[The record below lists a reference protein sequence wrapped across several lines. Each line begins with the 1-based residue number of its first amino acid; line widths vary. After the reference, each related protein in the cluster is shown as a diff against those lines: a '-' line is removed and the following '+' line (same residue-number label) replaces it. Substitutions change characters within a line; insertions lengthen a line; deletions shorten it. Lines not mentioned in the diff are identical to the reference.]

1 MHSKTTNEMI
11 RDIVGEFIN
20 YFGGRVSEFSVGND
34 LNGDSQQ
41 SSFHI
46 IFKAYNYF
54 PMQFHYDNGEF
65 GCCILTDEDMVIELE
80 LSQKHWESTDFNRYL
95 KELKEE
101 IELRIPDK
109 FLRARGWL

>member
-1 MHSKTTNEMI
+1 MQSNKMEDMI
-11 RDIVGEFIN
+11 EFIIGEFMKF
-20 YFGGRVSEFSVGND
+20 FGDRVSDFSVENNI
-34 LNGDSQQ
+34 NGILRE
-41 SSFHI
+41 SSFNFV
-46 IFKAYNYF
+46 FKAYDYF

-65 GCCILTDEDMVIELE
+65 GCCILTDEEIVIELE
-80 LSQKHWESTDFNRYL
+80 MSQKHWESTGFDLFL